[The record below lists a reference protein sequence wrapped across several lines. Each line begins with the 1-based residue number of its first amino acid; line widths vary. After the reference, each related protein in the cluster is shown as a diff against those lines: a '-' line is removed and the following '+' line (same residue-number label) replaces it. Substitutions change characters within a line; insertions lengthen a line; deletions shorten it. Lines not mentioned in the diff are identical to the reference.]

1 MAQCVTAGFISG
13 LSFQHLTSWRTDRS
27 NRGAFWLMGW
37 TATLAL
43 LFGVNAVLPLLPSGP
58 AAGAALFTRSQLL
71 AAAVLLALPAVRSF
85 TRGRAI
91 RPYVVVAGSLFGVRA
106 LLWLATDLVSAHTA
120 VHGVPQYGPLL
131 LATFFVPA
139 GVVAWYVAS
148 STLRMPATQARYTL
162 QVAGSLSV
170 LGLLAAYLVP
180 RGHVAELATAV
191 WAVPLVAA
199 LQGMHVLRARAT
211 ARRLVSQRELRE
223 ALAGVGTAAWFATDR
238 LELLALAETAAREQ
252 LGDPSMTG
260 AMLALPGGRFETRFD
275 ASPDQ
280 GLTPDAAASDFL
292 DDLGEIVSVAAERMR
307 LAEHLRAAAF
317 TDALTLLP
325 NRHALELHLA
335 RALERAATDG
345 TALAVLYCDIDGF
358 KQVNDQHGH
367 SWGDELLRRTAGH
380 VSPHP
385 SEDHFAARFGGDEFV
400 VVREDVRSRDDLVRL
415 AHRIRSELDL
425 TGTDQIAPL
434 ISVGVAIWEPGDS
447 TTPEVL
453 LRQADTAMFEGK
465 RTRLGVVVFDDV
477 LRAQMVAEQNL
488 RGELE
493 DAMTRGEFEMYFQPI
508 VDSST
513 LEIVSTEALVRW
525 HHPDGLRMPDEWLPF
540 AEETGLIV
548 PIGRHLVRAA
558 RSGSRRLGLPVA
570 VNIAARQLAEPGFV
584 AGLRED
590 WGDADWDLL
599 TLEITETA
607 LLQDLDHV
615 IESLTTLRGLGV
627 RVSID
632 DFGTGY
638 SSFARLAKLP
648 VDVLKIDQAFVRDL
662 GEPGGV
668 AVVRAIISLAQA
680 YELDIIAEGVER
692 ADQLDALV
700 GLGVPQLQGYLLGRP
715 TSSHSLPVVLSSA
728 SFGGTDGRIELV
740 APREPVRRGSSA

>member
-1 MAQCVTAGFISG
+1 M
-13 LSFQHLTSWRTDRS
+13 
-27 NRGAFWLMGW
+27 NWLG
-37 TATLAL
+37 TE
-43 LFGVNAVLPLLPSGP
+43 FV
-58 AAGAALFTRSQLL
+58 F
-71 AAAVLLALPAVRSF
+71 
-85 TRGRAI
+85 
-91 RPYVVVAGSLFGVRA
+91 
-106 LLWLATDLVSAHTA
+106 AHSA

-139 GVVAWYVAS
+139 SIVAWYVGS
-148 STLRMPATQARYTL
+148 STMRMPATHARYTL
-162 QVAGSLSV
+162 QIAGSLSV

-180 RGHVAELATAV
+180 RGHVAELAMSV
-191 WAVPLVAA
+191 WAIPLVAV
-199 LQGMHVLRARAT
+199 LQGMHVLRIRAT
-211 ARRLVSQRELRE
+211 EESLLRQRQLRE
-223 ALAGVGTAAWFATDR
+223 ALADVGTAAWFTTDR

-252 LGDPSMTG
+252 VGDPAMTG
-260 AMLALPGGRFETRFD
+260 SMQALPGGRFQTRFD
-275 ASPDQ
+275 RSPGQ
-280 GLTPDAAASDFL
+280 ALTPDASTRDFL
-292 DDLGEIVSVAAERMR
+292 DDLCETVTVAAERMR
-307 LAEHLRAAAF
+307 LAENLRAAAF
-317 TDALTLLP
+317 TDALTQLP
-325 NRHALELHLA
+325 NRHALELHLVH
-335 RALERAATDG
+335 ALERAAANG
-345 TALAVLYCDIDGF
+345 QPLAVLYCDIDGF

-380 VSPHP
+380 VRANPP
-385 SEDHFAARFGGDEFV
+385 EDHFAARFGGDEFV
-400 VVREDVRSRDDLVRL
+400 VVREDVRSRDDVVRL

-434 ISVGVAIWEPGDS
+434 ISVGVAIWEPGDD
-447 TTPEVL
+447 TTPEAL

-465 RTRLGVVVFDDV
+465 RSRVGVVVFDDV

-488 RGELE
+488 RSELD
-493 DAMTRGEFEMYFQPI
+493 DAMARDEFEMYFQPI
-508 VDSST
+508 FDAAT
-513 LEIVSTEALVRW
+513 LEIVGTEALVRW

-570 VNIAARQLAEPGFV
+570 VNVAARQLAEPGFV

-590 WGDADWDLL
+590 WGDADWNLL
-599 TLEITETA
+599 TLEITESA

-615 IESLTTLRGLGV
+615 IESLATLRGLGV

-662 GEPGGV
+662 GSPGGV
-668 AVVRAIISLAQA
+668 AVVRAIVSLAQA

-692 ADQLDALV
+692 ADQLDALID
-700 GLGVPQLQGYLLGRP
+700 LGVPQLQGFLLGRP
-715 TSSHSLPVVLSSA
+715 TSSASLPVVLSAA
-728 SFGGTDGRIELV
+728 SFGGSDGRLELV
-740 APREPVRRGSSA
+740 GPREPVRRGSSV